1 MAIII
6 TKRCFGFPSKKL
18 ENGPHFVIC
27 GKLVNAVENRLNP
40 GKFVNQLDCC
50 YFSVLKVKRKLKVE
64 SVTEEA
70 ASTST
75 TMYNSLNEEKLPSN
89 SSVVAHTLAN
99 KQLNLPI
106 PDLSPSQ
113 DYNHPVPHHYLL
125 IQNFHCL
132 LLL

>member
-1 MAIII
+1 MWKIDY
-6 TKRCFGFPSKKL
+6 
-18 ENGPHFVIC
+18 
-27 GKLVNAVENRLNP
+27 KLVNAVESRLNP
-40 GKFVNQLDCC
+40 GEFVNQFDRC